1 MELTC
6 NKNDKNENIFIEK
19 RQSNLELLRI
29 ISIIMIIMHHYALY
43 SGFTWKN
50 EITAN
55 ALIINF
61 FLMFGKLGALV
72 FVIISGYFYDKTKF
86 KIKKLITLLVQVW
99 IISIIGLII
108 GVITDSEKLN
118 IINIIKSIF
127 PVSFSVYWFASC
139 YILLYIFI
147 PFLKKIIIN
156 ICKKDF
162 KILLTIMIGIWF
174 IYANIPGVEVFSSNF
189 ILFVTI
195 YLIGGY
201 IKKYNINFLTNKKRV
216 LTLTFFIALM
226 YLIMLVI
233 QVVSIKVPF
242 LQNKWSYF
250 NGQRSPLVLVL
261 AVIFLVTFKNWNIKS
276 SKIINKIASTTFGIY
291 LIHENFFTKDIIWKQ
306 IVKGNEF
313 INSPL
318 LILNA
323 ILGVLG
329 VFIVSMIIY
338 IIVEKLIINNL
349 LKIFSKIYSRLR
361 CTKKYMYLKEKLV
374 KYYNS

>member
-1 MELTC
+1 MKLTY

-43 SGFTWKN
+43 SGLTWKN

-147 PFLKKIIIN
+147 PFLKK
-156 ICKKDF
+156 
-162 KILLTIMIGIWF
+162 
-174 IYANIPGVEVFSSNF
+174 
-189 ILFVTI
+189 
-195 YLIGGY
+195 
-201 IKKYNINFLTNKKRV
+201 
-216 LTLTFFIALM
+216 
-226 YLIMLVI
+226 
-233 QVVSIKVPF
+233 
-242 LQNKWSYF
+242 
-250 NGQRSPLVLVL
+250 
-261 AVIFLVTFKNWNIKS
+261 
-276 SKIINKIASTTFGIY
+276 
-291 LIHENFFTKDIIWKQ
+291 
-306 IVKGNEF
+306 
-313 INSPL
+313 
-318 LILNA
+318 
-323 ILGVLG
+323 
-329 VFIVSMIIY
+329 
-338 IIVEKLIINNL
+338 
-349 LKIFSKIYSRLR
+349 
-361 CTKKYMYLKEKLV
+361 
-374 KYYNS
+374 

>member
-147 PFLKKIIIN
+147 PFLKK
-156 ICKKDF
+156 
-162 KILLTIMIGIWF
+162 
-174 IYANIPGVEVFSSNF
+174 
-189 ILFVTI
+189 
-195 YLIGGY
+195 
-201 IKKYNINFLTNKKRV
+201 
-216 LTLTFFIALM
+216 
-226 YLIMLVI
+226 
-233 QVVSIKVPF
+233 
-242 LQNKWSYF
+242 
-250 NGQRSPLVLVL
+250 
-261 AVIFLVTFKNWNIKS
+261 
-276 SKIINKIASTTFGIY
+276 
-291 LIHENFFTKDIIWKQ
+291 
-306 IVKGNEF
+306 
-313 INSPL
+313 
-318 LILNA
+318 
-323 ILGVLG
+323 
-329 VFIVSMIIY
+329 
-338 IIVEKLIINNL
+338 
-349 LKIFSKIYSRLR
+349 
-361 CTKKYMYLKEKLV
+361 
-374 KYYNS
+374 